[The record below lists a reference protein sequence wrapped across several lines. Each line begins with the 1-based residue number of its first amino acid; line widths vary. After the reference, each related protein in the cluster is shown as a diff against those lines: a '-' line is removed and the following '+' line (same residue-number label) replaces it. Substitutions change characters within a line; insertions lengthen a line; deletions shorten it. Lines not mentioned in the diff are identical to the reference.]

1 MICMRCWWEN
11 NPQIS
16 KPSSKCPKKTL
27 SSPIFPRENPW
38 KKKSFFHI
46 FPWKIPRFSDVFS
59 PMWRMRPAPQ
69 PTSASASGG
78 RTPAGPGG
86 RRAPGRAHRAGR
98 RPCQAPLRGLRAPET
113 DLAAQGGPQPGG
125 KGLDLWKKGRILWEK
140 VGIIWGSGD
149 IYIYRERERL
159 EYELFKNVYTCQIDD
174 DSCIWK
180 GISSIDS
187 NGRYINKDW
196 RMRMMADG

>member
-1 MICMRCWWEN
+1 MSKEN
-11 NPQIS
+11 TIFTHFS
-16 KPSSKCPKKTL
+16 KGKSM
-27 SSPIFPRENPW
+27 

-149 IYIYRERERL
+149 IYIYIERERDW
-159 EYELFKNVYTCQIDD
+159 NMNC
-174 DSCIWK
+174 SRM
-180 GISSIDS
+180 SIHV
-187 NGRYINKDW
+187 RL
-196 RMRMMADG
+196 MMIHVSGKVSQV

>member
-38 KKKSFFHI
+38 KKII
-46 FPWKIPRFSDVFS
+46 FPYFSVENPEVLWCFLPHVKDAAS
-59 PMWRMRPAPQ
+59 
-69 PTSASASGG
+69 TSAYLSLRFRRPHPCRARWATCSGP
-78 RTPAGPGG
+78 RPPCRAPAVPGAPPRAAGARDGPRGPGRSATG
-86 RRAPGRAHRAGR
+86 GEGS
-98 RPCQAPLRGLRAPET
+98 RPMEK
-113 DLAAQGGPQPGG
+113 GPNFVG
-125 KGLDLWKKGRILWEK
+125 KGWDHLRKWW
-140 VGIIWGSGD
+140 
-149 IYIYRERERL
+149 YIYRERERL